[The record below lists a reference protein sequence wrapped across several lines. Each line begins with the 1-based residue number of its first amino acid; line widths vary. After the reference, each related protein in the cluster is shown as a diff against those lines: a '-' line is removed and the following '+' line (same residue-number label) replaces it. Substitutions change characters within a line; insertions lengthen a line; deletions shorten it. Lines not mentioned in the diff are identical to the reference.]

1 MNNEEII
8 KTIQKRIQTTMI
20 GALARFEDNFGFLW
34 EKENS
39 AESDR
44 FWDLWEKTR
53 NQILNNGN
61 HQCRSI
67 IDDINK
73 FANLVDEKS
82 KKYPYQYKFNLNN
95 KGDKNED

>member
-8 KTIQKRIQTTMI
+8 KAIQKRIQTTMI

-39 AESDR
+39 SESDR

-61 HQCRSI
+61 HQCRSAAEE
-67 IDDINK
+67 IDK
-73 FANLVDEKS
+73 FTSAIDQKS
-82 KKYPYQYKFNLNN
+82 KKYPYRYKFNVNN
-95 KGDKNED
+95 KGERYED